1 MMEEVENKTK
11 EQVEKELKKA
21 RKEYMD
27 LLLEN
32 ASLRKQVE
40 RLMKVIAFLT
50 KGE

>member
-11 EQVEKELKKA
+11 EQVEKE
-21 RKEYMD
+21 YMD

-32 ASLRKQVE
+32 SSLRKQVE